1 MLAKTLQKRD
11 KMAWIRISNAAA
23 ILPFILITSII
34 TNLNMMRYAT
44 TTTAPPVA
52 NDKPQTNENELKAT
66 FSAGGDAE
74 VSGGEADCL
83 VARSDTVPPS
93 LYKNLPRPFVNLG
106 FPKMGTSSIHSF
118 FKCGRIPSSHY
129 WCYEKSV
136 TERYRC
142 APCMKKAVE
151 NGKSPLADCHGAN
164 QDVYAQ
170 IDDGVYF
177 PQTEILEQI
186 VNDHSNAT
194 FFLTFRNME
203 RWYKSLQNWPVR
215 KNGRGGFNMVER
227 IQRSTITGG
236 PSKTD
241 PETFDEWY
249 CKHVQRVRDL
259 IAKNPS
265 HTLVEIDIED
275 LNTAQR
281 MEDIFGIRQSCWGHK
296 NANAL
301 IHPELINATGIEF
314 HWTTI
319 NH

>member
-1 MLAKTLQKRD
+1 MYLQFPFAQEIVKELHGLYASKVKEKD
-11 KMAWIRISNAAA
+11 EIDTTFLYGKWMQNSAEAPKKNVLKNISEQ
-23 ILPFILITSII
+23 
-34 TNLNMMRYAT
+34 
-44 TTTAPPVA
+44 V
-52 NDKPQTNENELKAT
+52 
-66 FSAGGDAE
+66 
-74 VSGGEADCL
+74 
-83 VARSDTVPPS
+83 
-93 LYKNLPRPFVNLG
+93 
-106 FPKMGTSSIHSF
+106 
-118 FKCGRIPSSHY
+118 
-129 WCYEKSV
+129 
-136 TERYRC
+136 
-142 APCMKKAVE
+142 KKAVE
-151 NGKSPLADCHGAN
+151 NGKSPLADCHGTN

-203 RWYKSLQNWPVR
+203 RWYKSLQNWPVL

-236 PSKTD
+236 PSKSD
-241 PETFDEWY
+241 PETFNEWY

-275 LNTAQR
+275 LDTAQR